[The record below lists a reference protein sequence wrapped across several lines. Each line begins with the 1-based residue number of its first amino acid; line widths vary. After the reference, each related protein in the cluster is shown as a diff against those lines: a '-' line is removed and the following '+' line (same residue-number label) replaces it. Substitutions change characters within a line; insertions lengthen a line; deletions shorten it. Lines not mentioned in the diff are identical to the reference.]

1 MTSGSSR
8 TISYTAFNKPATI
21 AEGLNTLTFSH
32 DPEHTRFK
40 QVDQQLG
47 TTLYLN
53 GFGILAEKLTSSL
66 GVVQWNDYLFAGGEM
81 IGAYFERPASSNFT
95 RYFHSDSL
103 GSIVALTDETGALAE
118 SESYD
123 PWGKRRYPNGTDDTS
138 NSLTSSTTRG
148 FTSADPTVESPFST
162 QGWNRYSYVGN
173 NPLAHGD
180 PTGFCF
186 LGCFWKPIFHAIGQI
201 FRVPIVSQVFV
212 IAAVV
217 ALCPTT
223 GGACAILVGSASSA
237 FTAGV
242 SSGKIGEA
250 FKAGLVSAAT
260 AAAFYGVGE
269 ATDFHGADMS
279 KFLTG
284 DHFANIAG
292 HALVGCLSAT
302 ASGGRCGAG
311 ALSAGLSG
319 FAGPVVA
326 GLGGTG
332 GLVASTALGGVGS
345 VLGGG
350 KFENGAITGAFGYLF
365 NAVAGTYDRA
375 TGKLTL
381 VDLEDGRSVTADYLS
396 GGKFGGPVPPGT
408 YDILERA
415 GKDEFRLEARDATYG
430 DDHEDSSG

>member
-1 MTSGSSR
+1 M
-8 TISYTAFNKPATI
+8 
-21 AEGLNTLTFSH
+21 
-32 DPEHTRFK
+32 
-40 QVDQQLG
+40 
-47 TTLYLN
+47 
-53 GFGILAEKLTSSL
+53 
-66 GVVQWNDYLFAGGEM
+66 
-81 IGAYFERPASSNFT
+81 
-95 RYFHSDSL
+95 
-103 GSIVALTDETGALAE
+103 
-118 SESYD
+118 
-123 PWGKRRYPNGTDDTS
+123 
-138 NSLTSSTTRG
+138 
-148 FTSADPTVESPFST
+148 
-162 QGWNRYSYVGN
+162 
-173 NPLAHGD
+173 
-180 PTGFCF
+180 
-186 LGCFWKPIFHAIGQI
+186 
-201 FRVPIVSQVFV
+201 
-212 IAAVV
+212 
-217 ALCPTT
+217 
-223 GGACAILVGSASSA
+223 
-237 FTAGV
+237 

-430 DDHEDSSG
+430 DDHEDSSGRGLFRLHGPGASNGCVTACTLSDWTPVRDLLNSTSVSNSTVKRYWGPSIFGGTVRPLGTWSNGTEILKNYGTLVVK